1 MLYQGRRLP
10 PFQELH
16 VMGQTENTP
25 TWSIALMGS
34 PLLHG
39 HSVKASSR
47 KLLSPLSV
55 ERLLQSLW
63 VGKELREEEH
73 WERGTCLS
81 ATRIH
86 RAYNPTNAM
95 PQVGDWHSVQK
106 VYYCLCYSSLQS
118 REDPCQDERE
128 KVVMRWEMGQP
139 LGNVAP
145 LG

>member
-16 VMGQTENTP
+16 VMDQTESTP

-34 PLLHG
+34 PPLHR

-63 VGKELREEEH
+63 VRRELREEEH
-73 WERGTCLS
+73 WERGHLLVS
-81 ATRIH
+81 
-86 RAYNPTNAM
+86 NKDS
-95 PQVGDWHSVQK
+95 QG
-106 VYYCLCYSSLQS
+106 LQS
-118 REDPCQDERE
+118 S
-128 KVVMRWEMGQP
+128 
-139 LGNVAP
+139 
-145 LG
+145 